1 VAGII
6 VAVKPTKTKKDERMA
21 ILSLEDLTG
30 RVEVVVFPDAYRRTA
45 ELLREG
51 ALVWIKGRFQV
62 DGENRKIVLSQIM
75 LLEDAFL
82 KQARRFVLKV
92 FLPGLEESLVRELHD
107 LLNAH
112 PGGCPVYFE
121 LEIPHAY
128 KIITRSVE
136 VQSVSPTEELIHQ
149 VEGLLGENSVVIDY
163 A

>member
-1 VAGII
+1 
-6 VAVKPTKTKKDERMA
+6 
-21 ILSLEDLTG
+21 
-30 RVEVVVFPDAYRRTA
+30 
-45 ELLREG
+45 
-51 ALVWIKGRFQV
+51 
-62 DGENRKIVLSQIM
+62 M

-136 VQSVSPTEELIHQ
+136 VQSISPTEELIHQ